1 MCLPSVCHLL
11 PRGDGNI
18 HRLGAPWPC
27 SPLLAKYLSSSPSFG
42 SFFCLLSALRGVDAS
57 HFQVEKERTPGLLC
71 AWEAFGA
78 CSLTVPHPQLQTALT
93 TAASLLLQ
101 LCLQVSGL
109 VQDLNVHLGTLIG
122 KTWSPVDGRVGP
134 VGLKNL

>member
-1 MCLPSVCHLL
+1 MPAISRRKRKGLQACCVPGRL
-11 PRGDGNI
+11 
-18 HRLGAPWPC
+18 LGAG
-27 SPLLAKYLSSSPSFG
+27 A
-42 SFFCLLSALRGVDAS
+42 R
-57 HFQVEKERTPGLLC
+57 
-71 AWEAFGA
+71 A
-78 CSLTVPHPQLQTALT
+78 CSLTVPHPQLQIALT

-122 KTWSPVDGRVGP
+122 KTWNPVDGRVGP

>member
-1 MCLPSVCHLL
+1 MQSP
-11 PRGDGNI
+11 
-18 HRLGAPWPC
+18 PC
-27 SPLLAKYLSSSPSFG
+27 QVPVSSSPSFG
-42 SFFCLLSALRGVDAS
+42 SFFCLLSTLRGVDAS

-71 AWEAFGA
+71 AGEAFGV
-78 CSLTVPHPQLQTALT
+78 CSLTVPHPQLHAALT

-109 VQDLNVHLGTLIG
+109 LQDLNVHLGTLIG
-122 KTWSPVDGRVGP
+122 KTWSPVDGRMGP